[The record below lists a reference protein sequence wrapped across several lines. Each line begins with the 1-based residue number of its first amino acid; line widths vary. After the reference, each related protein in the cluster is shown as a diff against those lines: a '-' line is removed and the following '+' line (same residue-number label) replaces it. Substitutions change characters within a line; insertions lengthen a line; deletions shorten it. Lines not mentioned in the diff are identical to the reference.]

1 MTAPLKKL
9 YLYLVTLPDRWY
21 PFASEIEGKWVR
33 GQRSYTDAVER
44 AIATYGPGRLGY
56 KLTLYRES
64 CHFVGS
70 IIFIFCATLISK
82 NVLGSEKALY
92 VLLGT
97 AIIALSFQEFY
108 VHPKHWHQKARKG
121 IFDWFS
127 WTLPVLIYVVR
138 FGSAFAFLDI
148 FRS

>member
-82 NVLGSEKALY
+82 NLLGSEKALY

-108 VHPKHWHQKARKG
+108 GFYDSYHIGIIEGAIMACGKAPQVQLRIITPDKFEMLCHW
-121 IFDWFS
+121 S
-127 WTLPVLIYVVR
+127 
-138 FGSAFAFLDI
+138 
-148 FRS
+148 